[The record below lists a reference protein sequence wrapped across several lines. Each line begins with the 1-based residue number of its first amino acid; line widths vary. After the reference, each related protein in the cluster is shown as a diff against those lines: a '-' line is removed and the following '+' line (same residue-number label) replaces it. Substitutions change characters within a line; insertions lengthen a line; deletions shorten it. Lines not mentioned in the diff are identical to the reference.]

1 LNLRLE
7 KLKEKQK
14 LGLDE
19 PTEQLP
25 VVVKDETNEEE
36 DQVSFFIFYFETL
49 FLNIFFFLSKIVNCK
64 ILSK

>member
-1 LNLRLE
+1 LRLE